1 MGDRA
6 MREPECPPGRGAEF
20 PPPVLQETMVKVM
33 QELIYRGW
41 DVADI
46 AAAMR
51 AVAGMSAMLDKT
63 KGPRQ

>member
-1 MGDRA
+1 
-6 MREPECPPGRGAEF
+6 MREPDRPGRGAY

-33 QELIYRGW
+33 QELIGLGW

-46 AAAMR
+46 AAAMQS
-51 AVAGMSAMLDKT
+51 VAGMSAMLDRT

>member
-1 MGDRA
+1 MC
-6 MREPECPPGRGAEF
+6 EPERRPGRGAEG
-20 PPPVLQETMVKVM
+20 PPPVLQETMVRVM
-33 QELIYRGW
+33 QELIDLGW

-51 AVAGMSAMLDKT
+51 TVAGMSAMLEKT